1 MSDLRSIADRIE
13 MAALPDGI
21 WSVEER
27 RSEPGFA
34 VKAIWGLQTVR
45 GVFDAYEGSLRVE
58 PGRATGEL
66 TIDAASLDTGHKR
79 RDRHLSSPDFFD
91 VERNPRIVFTA
102 TSVALTEGGA
112 EVKGELAIG
121 SSRLAFEVPVTV
133 EETTEQAVRV
143 VGTTTVSR
151 KAVGLSWNWLGTIS
165 DDVVLRARLTL
176 RRRGSE
182 AR

>member
-1 MSDLRSIADRIE
+1 MSDPRPIADPIE

-27 RSEPGFA
+27 RSELGFA

-45 GVFDAYEGSLRVE
+45 GVFGAYEGSLRVE

-66 TIDAASLDTGHKR
+66 TIDAASLDTRHKR

-91 VERNPRIVFTA
+91 VERSPRIVFTA
-102 TSVALTEGGA
+102 TSVAFTDRA
-112 EVKGELAIG
+112 AVVNGELAIG
-121 SSRLAFEVPVTV
+121 SSRLALEIPVTV
-133 EETTEQAVRV
+133 EETTEQAVLV
-143 VGTTTVSR
+143 VGTTTISR

-165 DDVVLRARLTL
+165 DDVVLHARLTL
-176 RRRGSE
+176 RRRGSG